1 MIFFPPFVASP
12 RAEKRFH
19 FFPSSSLWKS
29 TSCSSKTTTTT
40 KKKSRKRTTIFPPS
54 DMVQIGRTGKYR
66 IHATAATKA
75 SAVERRSSSHPASR
89 IVGNWDNDRHLPA
102 RPGKSTE
109 SSPFCFFFLSAL
121 LLLLL
126 EFPSLWD
133 RREKKTK
140 RTCFY
145 YCYYIWCAPLLRK
158 GKSLR
163 GTTIFFSSLQH
174 EVELRHRYHK
184 MIDIQLLLPERC
196 GANIEGRYGIS
207 SRERQLLQRR
217 RKRVFLPGGGKE
229 QTPPRQKTRSII
241 PATEM
246 SVRSYD
252 VTPISGDYMRLLH
265 LECSRRR
272 PGDAAMH

>member
-1 MIFFPPFVASP
+1 MWV
-12 RAEKRFH
+12 
-19 FFPSSSLWKS
+19 
-29 TSCSSKTTTTT
+29 TGTTTG
-40 KKKSRKRTTIFPPS
+40 IYLP
-54 DMVQIGRTGKYR
+54 GRAKVPKVLLFVSFSFR
-66 IHATAATKA
+66 
-75 SAVERRSSSHPASR
+75 
-89 IVGNWDNDRHLPA
+89 L
-102 RPGKSTE
+102 
-109 SSPFCFFFLSAL
+109 FFFFLNSRL
-121 LLLLL
+121 CGTG
-126 EFPSLWD
+126 EK
-133 RREKKTK
+133 KKTK